1 MRQRILSVFVGI
13 FFTMVTN
20 AQISEHFSTGNL
32 SSSWGG
38 ETSKFVLENE
48 QLQLNDT
55 MKTGSAYL
63 STYSTAIDNGSW
75 EMHLQM
81 KFKPSG
87 SNLVRYYLTSN
98 SPILNEGLEGYYLQI
113 GNTNKQILLYRMKG
127 TSSKKIGESVE
138 NRLDTSFI
146 DLSLKVVRGPNAEW
160 KVYSKLNDE
169 RQFSE
174 EFSVSDSTYLT
185 SSFTGIYC
193 KYTKSNINK
202 ITFDDI
208 IVEGDGEEDH
218 EHPFIKSFT
227 PTDTLLTIQ
236 FNEWINEDFFQ
247 LSMNPQLNFT
257 SEWNNAHNQLSIR
270 LNDSMESGQ
279 KYELKMDDIR
289 DFRGNSYDTLVNF
302 AHINEIEAHDLLFT
316 EVLFVPNREGSE
328 FVEIYNNSDKVLDLS
343 LLKFSTRKANDSSL
357 YSAKKI
363 ASEPCL
369 IFPKEIKVL
378 TNNKE
383 GVTAFY
389 QCEENAFVE
398 MSSFPS
404 LRNETGAIVLFR
416 STDSLIIDNFYY
428 EAAMHEETVPNKGTG
443 VSLERVSVDSDEWVS
458 SASINGYATPGYFS
472 SNKTTRENGIDDIRF
487 DATEVCY
494 PLYGEEHHFQ
504 LKYQLDAPNYIATI
518 RVYHTN
524 GMCVKEI
531 IHNATLSMEGVI
543 EWDGTDNN
551 GRALST
557 APYIVRMEAIN
568 AQSGRHITRSFV
580 VLISR

>member
-87 SNLVRYYLTSN
+87 SNYVRYYLTSN
-98 SPILNEGLEGYYLQI
+98 SPILNEGLDGYYLQI

-127 TSSKKIGESVE
+127 TSSKKIGESIE
-138 NRLDTSFI
+138 NRIDTSSI
-146 DLSLKVVRGPNAEW
+146 DLSLKVIRGQNAEW
-160 KVYSKLNDE
+160 KVYTKLNDE
-169 RQFSE
+169 SQFTE
-174 EFSVSDSTYLT
+174 EFSVSDSTFLT

-193 KYTKSNINK
+193 KYTKTNANK

-218 EHPFIKSFT
+218 EHPTIKSFT
-227 PTDTLLTIQ
+227 PTDTLLTVQ
-236 FNEWINEDFFQ
+236 FDEWINEDFFQ
-247 LSMNPQLNFT
+247 LSMNPQLDHT
-257 SEWNNAHNQLSIR
+257 AEWNNAHNQLSIR
-270 LNDSMESGQ
+270 LNDSMKNGQ
-279 KYELKMDDIR
+279 KYELALSDIR
-289 DFRGNSYDTLVNF
+289 DFRGNACDTLLKF
-302 AHINEIEAHDLLFT
+302 AHIDEIEAQDLLFT
-316 EVLFVPNREGSE
+316 EVLFVPNRDGSE
-328 FVEIYNNSDKVLDLS
+328 FVEIYNKSDKVLDLS
-343 LLKFSTRKANDSSL
+343 LLKFSTRKSNDSSL

-389 QCEENAFVE
+389 QCEESAFIE

-416 STDSLIIDNFYY
+416 SKDSLIIDNFYY
-428 EAAMHEETVPNKGTG
+428 EAAMHEENVPNKGTG
-443 VSLERVSVDSDEWVS
+443 VSLERVSLDSDEWVS

-472 SNKTTRENGIDDIRF
+472 SNKTTRENGIDDIHF

-524 GMCVKEI
+524 GVCVKEI
-531 IHNATLSMEGVI
+531 IHNATLSMDGVI

-568 AQSGRHITRSFV
+568 AHSGRRITRSFV